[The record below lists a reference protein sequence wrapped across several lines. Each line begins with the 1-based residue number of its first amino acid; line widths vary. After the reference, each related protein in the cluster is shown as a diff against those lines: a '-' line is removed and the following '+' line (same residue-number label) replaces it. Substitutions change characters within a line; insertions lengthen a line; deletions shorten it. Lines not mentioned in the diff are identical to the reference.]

1 MQPSSSRLLAC
12 AALLCLASSAGAE
25 SPETILQGTHHELR
39 GVIATIRSGVLF
51 VHTVHGLQP
60 RMVSPNKADRVGL
73 HDAKVGDPVL
83 LLVDSGNVLLDAAK
97 ADQPWPDHRMI
108 AGTLNYAD
116 SYWGEIQLSTPDG
129 PERFEVDSLA
139 GSKLSV
145 FQEGTPVTV
154 ELDADNVMIDI
165 YRRR

>member
-1 MQPSSSRLLAC
+1 MRHTSSRFLAC
-12 AALLCLASSAGAE
+12 AAWLCLASSAGAE
-25 SPETILQGTHHELR
+25 PAETVFQGTHHELR
-39 GVIATIRSGVLF
+39 GVIAAIQSGVLF
-51 VHTVHGLQP
+51 VHTAHGLQP

-97 ADQPWPDHRMI
+97 ADGPWPDHRMI
-108 AGTLNYAD
+108 AGTLDYAD